1 MNKLLL
7 AVPLLAMGCYKI
19 DYINSGVQASGGT
32 TDIWSH
38 RLANGLIEF
47 EETEVEE
54 QCPNGFAQ
62 IHTEV
67 SVLNGIAQRIPG
79 FLPPFGGT
87 PLVGWW
93 WIYTPSTISI
103 TCAAS
108 KAPAE

>member
-1 MNKLLL
+1 MNKLFWL
-7 AVPLLAMGCYKI
+7 APLLAMGCYKI

-38 RLANGLIEF
+38 RVANGLVEF
-47 EETEVEE
+47 EETKVQEE
-54 QCPNGFAQ
+54 CPGGFAQ

-67 SVLNGIAQRIPG
+67 SVLNGISQWIPG
-79 FLPPFGGT
+79 MIFPGIGSW
-87 PLVGWW
+87 V
-93 WIYTPSTISI
+93 YTPSTISI